1 MGLTPY
7 LFDVDP
13 LPPSARTRHNSP
25 RMRVAWLSDLHL
37 DFLDERKR
45 RRFADQVT
53 AQAAD
58 AVVISGDIADGWS
71 VIPMLTL
78 LATRIERPVYFVL
91 GNHDFYHRGID
102 AVRTEV
108 RAAVRGTSLV
118 YLPDADVVQLGPD
131 LALVGHDGWADG
143 RNGEYAGST
152 FRPNDFVHI
161 HDFQV
166 FAGGYGREAQRLHL
180 MQHLA
185 DEAAAHFA
193 GALPPAA
200 AANAQVIAVTHVPP
214 FAGASHYRG
223 RPSDPEMLPFYS
235 NRCVGEVMR
244 EVMAR
249 HPTCQLT
256 VLAGHTHAATR
267 FTAAPN
273 VQVRTAAA
281 TYGRPRVAEV
291 LNADAQ
297 GVR

>member
-1 MGLTPY
+1 
-7 LFDVDP
+7 
-13 LPPSARTRHNSP
+13 
-25 RMRVAWLSDLHL
+25 MRVTWLSDLHL

-45 RRFADQVT
+45 RRFADQVAT
-53 AQAAD
+53 QAAD

-78 LATRIERPVYFVL
+78 LATRSERPVYFVL

-102 AVRTEV
+102 AVRTAVRSEV

-118 YLPDADVVQLGPD
+118 YLPDAEVVQLGPG

-143 RNGEYAGST
+143 RNGAYTGSA
-152 FRPNDFVHI
+152 FQPNDFVHI

-166 FAGGYGREAQRLHL
+166 FAGGYGREAQRLRL
-180 MQHLA
+180 MQQLA

-193 GALPPAA
+193 RVLPCAA
-200 AANAQVIAVTHVPP
+200 EANAQVIAVTHVPP

-223 RPSDPEMLPFYS
+223 QPSDPEMLPFYS
-235 NRCVGEVMR
+235 NRCVGDVMR

-249 HPTCQLT
+249 HPACQLT
-256 VLAGHTHAATR
+256 VLAGHTHATTR
-267 FTAAPN
+267 FTAASN
-273 VQVRTAAA
+273 VQVRTAPA
-281 TYGRPRVAEV
+281 TYGRPRVAKM
-291 LNADAQ
+291 LIADAQ